1 MADELEVEVEQEI
14 TMVEIPEE
22 ELDFEDTEDGGA
34 VVMMEKISVREAS
47 DHFANIVDDV
57 DASLLKT
64 SINDL
69 MTKIERDKEARQKR
83 DLQYEEGLRRTG
95 LGDDAPGGAQF
106 SGANKVVH
114 PMLVEA
120 CVDFSARFIKE
131 VFPPTGPVK
140 SKILGE
146 ADKAKVGKA
155 QRKTEFMNW
164 QTTEQMVEFR
174 SELEQLSTQLPLG
187 GGQYMKFM
195 WNSRFM
201 RPTSEFVPIDDI
213 YLPFSATNFYT
224 AERKTHVQYIT
235 EMEYE
240 KRVEAGMYADVDLPS
255 PTEPTF
261 SAAERA
267 NEKIEGKQNTS
278 YNEDGLRT
286 IFEIYTFMDF
296 EDGEGL
302 APYIL
307 SVDKSSE
314 LPLCLYRNWE
324 EDDDRQ
330 KELHWLVEFPF
341 VPWRGAYPIGLTH
354 MIGGLSGAATG
365 ALRALLDSAYIQN
378 VPTLLKLKGGPNGQT
393 LNVQPTEIVEMEGG
407 ALIDDVRKLAMPLPF
422 AGPSPTLFQ
431 LLGFLVD
438 AGKGVVQTSFEK
450 FNDQNPNAPVGTTMA
465 IIEQGMVVFSSIHS
479 RLHASMARSFNILHR
494 INSMYYTDEELDA
507 LDTGLEISAE
517 DFDGPADVVPISN
530 PAIFS
535 EAQRFAQIQAIMA
548 RAQIVPQLYDPIAIE
563 EMFLRTLKV
572 PASEVMAPKV
582 GEEDRDP
589 VSENVAAAMGQ
600 GIYVLTEQ
608 DHMAHLQVHLPFL
621 KSPLFGSNPAIAST
635 FLYPM
640 SMHLKDHILNYYL
653 AEAHNAVDIAQSEGL
668 IPEEAED
675 QVKVILEVQRFI
687 EEQLGSTGIAQELG
701 MINEAAE
708 QFKPQDPAAQQGD
721 AMQIA
726 QLSAEIKQGELQ
738 QRTERDG
745 ARLQIDQAKMQ
756 SDMQTDQNK
765 MQIQQ
770 AKMQADMQLE
780 QAKLQIEQAK
790 METSM
795 QRDGAKIQLDQAKLD
810 ASTQIS
816 QLKMQQAAEME
827 LAKLASQEADRQED
841 AELAGL
847 RELSATERNNIS
859 EMSETDRMNTREQ
872 NENARKAEDLAARER
887 MNTADNMTAKELAAL
902 EVITGE
908 KTSLTNGKGIDPGA
922 DV

>member
-1 MADELEVEVEQEI
+1 MAEEIEIEVEEVTMVELPEEEELEV
-14 TMVEIPEE
+14 
-22 ELDFEDTEDGGA
+22 EDTEDGGA
-34 VVMMEKISVREAS
+34 MVRMETVSVRETS
-47 DHFANIVDDV
+47 DHFENIVEEV
-57 DASLLKT
+57 DQSLLKT

-106 SGANKVVH
+106 QGANKVVH

-131 VFPPTGPVK
+131 VFPPGGPVK
-140 SKILGE
+140 SKIIGE
-146 ADKAKVGKA
+146 ADKSKVGKA

-235 EMEYE
+235 QMEYE
-240 KRVEAGMYADVDLPS
+240 KRVEAGMYADVDLPT
-255 PTEPTF
+255 PTEPEF

-286 IFEIYTFMDF
+286 IFEIYTYMDF

-307 SVDKSSE
+307 SVDKSSDKA
-314 LPLCLYRNWE
+314 LCLYRNWE
-324 EDDDRQ
+324 EDDVRQ
-330 KELHWLVEFPF
+330 KELHWIVEFPF

-378 VPTLLKLKGGPNGQT
+378 VPTLLKLKGGPGGQT

-494 INSMYYTDEELDA
+494 INSMYYTQEELDA
-507 LDTGLEISAE
+507 LDAGLDISAE

-548 RAQIVPQLYDPIAIE
+548 RSAAMPEMYDALAVE
-563 EMFLRTLKV
+563 EMFLRTLKIPPTEV
-572 PASEVMAPKV
+572 LNPAPGS
-582 GEEDRDP
+582 EDRDP

-600 GIYVLTEQ
+600 PIYVLPQQ
-608 DHMAHLQVHLPFL
+608 DHLAHLQVHLAFL
-621 KSPLFGSNPAIAST
+621 KSPMFGSNPVIMSN
-635 FLYPM
+635 FFYPM
-640 SMHLKDHILNYYL
+640 AMHMRDHLLNYYL
-653 AEAHNAVDIAQSEGL
+653 VEAHNAVDEAQTEQLIA
-668 IPEEAED
+668 EEAEE
-675 QVKVILEVQRFI
+675 QVEIILKVQEFI
-687 EEQLGSTGIAQELG
+687 ENQLGGFAQELAQ
-701 MINEAAE
+701 ITETAQ
-708 QFKPQDPAAQQGD
+708 QFKPENQPQQPGD
-721 AMQIA
+721 AMKIA
-726 QLSAEIKQGELQ
+726 ELSAQIKQSELQ

-745 ARLQIDQAKMQ
+745 AR
-756 SDMQTDQNK
+756 
-765 MQIQQ
+765 IQLDN
-770 AKMQADMQLE
+770 AKMQASNE
-780 QAKLQIEQAK
+780 IA
-790 METSM
+790 
-795 QRDGAKIQLDQAKLD
+795 
-810 ASTQIS
+810 
-816 QLKMQQAAEME
+816 QLKMQQTAEIE
-827 LAKLASQEADRQED
+827 RAKLAASQQDRE
-841 AELAGL
+841 ERSEIAGL

-859 EMSETDRMNTREQ
+859 EMSETDRLNTREQ
-872 NENARKAEDLAARER
+872 GENKRKAEDLAARER
-887 MNTADNMTAKELAAL
+887 MNSSDNMTAKELAAM
-902 EVITGE
+902 EMESGQ
-908 KTSLTNGKGIDPGA
+908 KTSYTSGGGIDP
-922 DV
+922 

>member
-1 MADELEVEVEQEI
+1 MSEEEI
-14 TMVEIPEE
+14 EMIEEMTMVELPEE
-22 ELDFEDTEDGGA
+22 EVSDVADTEDGGA
-34 VVMMEKISVREAS
+34 IILMESVTVTEGS
-47 DHFANIVDDV
+47 EHFANIVEDID
-57 DASLLKT
+57 SGLLKKAIT
-64 SINDL
+64 DL

-83 DLQYEEGLRRTG
+83 DKQYEEGLRRTG

-131 VFPPTGPVK
+131 VFPPGGPVK
-140 SKILGE
+140 SKIIGE
-146 ADKAKVGKA
+146 ADKVKVNKA

-195 WNSRFM
+195 WNKRFN

-235 EMEYE
+235 QMEYE
-240 KRVEAGMYADVDLPS
+240 KRVEAGMYADVDLPT
-255 PTEPTF
+255 PDDPEY

-286 IFEIYTFMDF
+286 VFEIYTYLDF
-296 EDGEGL
+296 DEGEGL

-307 SVDKSSE
+307 SVDKSSDK
-314 LPLCLYRNWE
+314 PLALYRNWE
-324 EDDDRQ
+324 EDDQLQ
-330 KELHWLVEFPF
+330 KELHWIVEFPF

-431 LLGFLVD
+431 LLGFLVN

-450 FNDQNPNAPVGTTMA
+450 FNDTNPNAPVGTTMA

-494 INSMYYTDEELDA
+494 INSMYYTQEDLDA
-507 LDTGLEISAE
+507 LEVGLEISIE

-548 RAQIVPQLYDPIAIE
+548 RAQAMPQMYDALAVE

-572 PASEVMAPKV
+572 PPTEVLNPV
-582 GEEDRDP
+582 PGSEDRDP

-600 GIYVLTEQ
+600 GIYVLPQQ
-608 DHMAHLQVHLPFL
+608 DHLAHLQVHLPFL
-621 KSPLFGSNPAIAST
+621 KSPMFGSNPTIMST

-640 SMHLKDHILNYYL
+640 AMHLRDHLLNYYL
-653 AEAHNAVDIAQSEGL
+653 VEAHDAIDQAQTQQL
-668 IPEEAED
+668 IPEEAEQ
-675 QVKVILEVQRFI
+675 QVEIILKVQEFI
-687 EEQLGSTGIAQELG
+687 EQQLGGFAQELVQ
-701 MINEAAE
+701 INEQAQ
-708 QFKPQDPAAQQGD
+708 QFKPENPATQGD
-721 AMQIA
+721 AMKIA
-726 QLSAEIKQGELQ
+726 ELSAQIKQGELQ
-738 QRTERDG
+738 QRAERDNSQ
-745 ARLQIDQAKMQ
+745 LQLD
-756 SDMQTDQNK
+756 S
-765 MQIQQ
+765 
-770 AKMQADMQLE
+770 
-780 QAKLQIEQAK
+780 AK
-790 METSM
+790 ME
-795 QRDGAKIQLDQAKLD
+795 
-810 ASTQIS
+810 ASNQIA
-816 QLKMQQAAEME
+816 QLKMQQTAEIE
-827 LAKLASQEADRQED
+827 RAKLAVKEAEREEK

-847 RELSATERNNIS
+847 RELSETERNNIR
-859 EMSETDRMNTREQ
+859 EMSETDRLNTREKG
-872 NENARKAEDLAARER
+872 EDKRKMADLDARER
-887 MNTADNMTAKELAAL
+887 MNTADNRTAKELAAM
-902 EVITGE
+902 EMESGE
-908 KTSLTNGKGIDPGA
+908 KTSYSTGSGIDINP
-922 DV
+922 